1 MPKKKKRDIELFIVD
16 IFVAIIKIR
25 EYTSSFEDE
34 DEFHHSSLHWDA
46 TIRQLEI
53 IGEALNNLLEDEYF
67 SSLSPKYF
75 RKIVNFRN
83 AIAHGYF
90 GIDSEE
96 VWDVVSTKIDLL
108 NNDLKD
114 IVNSSTI
121 DLEYAAETTIN
132 EYSLLN
138 DYKVIEFLGT
148 ISLAQDINK

>member
-16 IFVAIIKIR
+16 VFVAIIKIKG
-25 EYTSSFEDE
+25 YTSPFENE
-34 DEFHHSSLHWDA
+34 DDFHHNSLHWDA
-46 TIRQLEI
+46 TIRQLEV
-53 IGEALNNLLEDEYF
+53 IGEALKNLLEDEYF

-83 AIAHGYF
+83 AIVHGYF

-96 VWDVVSTKIDLL
+96 VWDVVSAKINLL
-108 NNDLKD
+108 NDDLKD

-121 DLEYAAETTIN
+121 DLEYALEATID

-138 DYKVIEFLGT
+138 DHNIIEFLKT
-148 ISLAQDINK
+148 IGSVQDINK